1 MKKRTAF
8 FLLLLLCVTFITACS
23 QNKKVVKVV
32 TDISEYGQF
41 DDFKGPSTLSIFP
54 DTILDSAQNVKYYY
68 GSVDS
73 ILGNDYQI
81 YLECNYSDND
91 YKKETER
98 LSKITETYLNR
109 TNSIRYDTDTF
120 ICPSY
125 VAVLGN
131 NQTYEYALVFNEEKK
146 IVYVFTQFMDRD
158 DIVIDEQYLPPNFM
172 EGDSE
177 HGFSIY
183 AFKYDDVYMVNRRGS
198 NNVFNKHIV
207 SNGTYNFYVFTE
219 TKNDKEII
227 YRIVIDN
234 MFPSDSEAF
243 KEWTINKFMGSGLVK
258 TEFSDLKLSPDN
270 KTVTVTYIK
279 DGDFKTALYNME
291 DYTNNSIGK

>member
-1 MKKRTAF
+1 MKKRAA
-8 FLLLLLCVTFITACS
+8 FLLLIILCITFISACS

-41 DDFKGPSTLSIFP
+41 NDFKGPSTLSIFP
-54 DTILDSAQNVKYYY
+54 EILSDSAQNVKYYY

-81 YLECNYSDND
+81 FLECNYSDND
-91 YKKETER
+91 YKKEIER

-131 NQTYEYALVFNEEKK
+131 NQTYEYALVFNKEKK
-146 IVYVFTQFMDRD
+146 IVYIFTQFMDLD
-158 DIVIDEQYLPPNFM
+158 DIVFDKQFLPPNFM
-172 EGDSE
+172 KGDSE

-183 AFKYDDVYMVNRRGS
+183 AFKYGNVYMVNRRDS
-198 NNVFNKHIV
+198 NNVFNKHKV

-219 TKNDKEII
+219 TKNNKEII

-234 MFPSDSEAF
+234 MLSSDSEAF
-243 KEWTINKFMGSGLVK
+243 KEWTINKFMGTGLINK
-258 TEFSDLKLSPDN
+258 EFSDLELSPDN

-279 DGDFKTALYNME
+279 DGESKTALYNME
-291 DYTNNSIGK
+291 EYTNNSIGK